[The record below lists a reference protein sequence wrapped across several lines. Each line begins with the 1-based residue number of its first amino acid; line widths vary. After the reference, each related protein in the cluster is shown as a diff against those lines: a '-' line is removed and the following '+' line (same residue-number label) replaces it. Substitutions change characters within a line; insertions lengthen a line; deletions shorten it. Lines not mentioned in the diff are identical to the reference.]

1 MPCKPFRDFNSID
14 FLFTGFNLLGVLV
27 KRVGKPFR
35 KENLS
40 HTVGDRQR
48 VVRHTQKATRKLR
61 HARQAL
67 GRPDTGS
74 EGFFMIY
81 PRDITTEAEAAVL
94 EHADCLAAVIG
105 KHWHPTDDTAR
116 DDVMLLVADLLRAHA
131 ETGIEMQTWRAALDV
146 VLDHLAAEPEGADLL
161 HRLGRP
167 AWFTVIGATKDGQ
180 REPVAVLPGRRRLEV
195 AIGVWTA
202 QVQAPTAADAVRAAS
217 RVARPS
223 A

>member
-1 MPCKPFRDFNSID
+1 MNTLI
-14 FLFTGFNLLGVLV
+14 
-27 KRVGKPFR
+27 
-35 KENLS
+35 
-40 HTVGDRQR
+40 
-48 VVRHTQKATRKLR
+48 
-61 HARQAL
+61 
-67 GRPDTGS
+67 
-74 EGFFMIY
+74 
-81 PRDITTEAEAAVL
+81 
-94 EHADCLAAVIG
+94 AAVIG

-131 ETGIEMQTWRAALDV
+131 ETWIEMQTWRAALDV
-146 VLDHLAAEPEGADLL
+146 VLDHLAAAPEGADLL

>member
-1 MPCKPFRDFNSID
+1 MNTLI
-14 FLFTGFNLLGVLV
+14 
-27 KRVGKPFR
+27 
-35 KENLS
+35 
-40 HTVGDRQR
+40 
-48 VVRHTQKATRKLR
+48 
-61 HARQAL
+61 
-67 GRPDTGS
+67 
-74 EGFFMIY
+74 
-81 PRDITTEAEAAVL
+81 
-94 EHADCLAAVIG
+94 AAVIG

-146 VLDHLAAEPEGADLL
+146 VLDHLAAEREGADLL

-217 RVARPS
+217 HVARPS